1 MSSNE
6 TKSLQNAE
14 KIIERFG
21 GIRPMA
27 HKIDVPV
34 TTVQGWKKRDVIPAG
49 RREQILEAAQE
60 NNIDLEGVL
69 EEDSIANENQP
80 KEKIQG
86 EKQTMPTQEM
96 QPPKQHKPAASTASH
111 VSGEEYKTR
120 DELMAEIQKKT
131 DKMIQTSIWSTAA
144 LLGVALI
151 GGALLFWPSAKKI
164 DAQGSQIAS
173 LEGEVDTLGQ
183 EVRDVNRR
191 ASFLKDLVPEDMQ
204 EKLDSLQTQARNLQ
218 ENVQQLS
225 QKADAIQ
232 ETVFSEEGGSLSAR
246 LEKLE
251 AQVVDLT
258 GSENIGN
265 MIERIRKL
273 EQTVSGQEALGAAMS
288 ELGEIVSG
296 MGGRVGTLE
305 EKLVQAQG
313 EDGALGKTMEG
324 VSADELKAA
333 AMLIAFSKLRDS
345 LNREAPFEED
355 LVILQ
360 KLAGEDNQELQA
372 SLTQLAPY
380 ANGGVLT
387 PEGLSNEF
395 KSLAGD
401 IVISSLKGED
411 VSVMDKAKARFV
423 NVFKVEKG
431 GEIVG
436 GTSSQKA
443 VARAQAL
450 LDQGDVEGA
459 IAQLQTL
466 DGEASE
472 TAQPFIEQ
480 AQTTLLS
487 GQVQDMLQNMIL
499 SSLGKVSGKGAPAL
513 PSAEGLDLN
522 NIKGTLKEVVPEGL
536 HQEQGVIKDE
546 ESGVTVLPRQKG
558 FKGFSAG
565 QP

>member
-296 MGGRVGTLE
+296 MGGVSGRW
-305 EKLVQAQG
+305 KKNWCRRR
-313 EDGALGKTMEG
+313 GKT
-324 VSADELKAA
+324 
-333 AMLIAFSKLRDS
+333 
-345 LNREAPFEED
+345 
-355 LVILQ
+355 
-360 KLAGEDNQELQA
+360 
-372 SLTQLAPY
+372 
-380 ANGGVLT
+380 
-387 PEGLSNEF
+387 
-395 KSLAGD
+395 
-401 IVISSLKGED
+401 
-411 VSVMDKAKARFV
+411 ARW
-423 NVFKVEKG
+423 EK
-431 GEIVG
+431 
-436 GTSSQKA
+436 
-443 VARAQAL
+443 
-450 LDQGDVEGA
+450 
-459 IAQLQTL
+459 
-466 DGEASE
+466 
-472 TAQPFIEQ
+472 PW
-480 AQTTLLS
+480 
-487 GQVQDMLQNMIL
+487 
-499 SSLGKVSGKGAPAL
+499 
-513 PSAEGLDLN
+513 
-522 NIKGTLKEVVPEGL
+522 
-536 HQEQGVIKDE
+536 
-546 ESGVTVLPRQKG
+546 KG
-558 FKGFSAG
+558 FPLTNLK
-565 QP
+565 PLPC

>member
-204 EKLDSLQTQARNLQ
+204 EKLIPSNA
-218 ENVQQLS
+218 
-225 QKADAIQ
+225 
-232 ETVFSEEGGSLSAR
+232 
-246 LEKLE
+246 
-251 AQVVDLT
+251 
-258 GSENIGN
+258 
-265 MIERIRKL
+265 
-273 EQTVSGQEALGAAMS
+273 GA
-288 ELGEIVSG
+288 
-296 MGGRVGTLE
+296 
-305 EKLVQAQG
+305 
-313 EDGALGKTMEG
+313 
-324 VSADELKAA
+324 
-333 AMLIAFSKLRDS
+333 
-345 LNREAPFEED
+345 
-355 LVILQ
+355 
-360 KLAGEDNQELQA
+360 
-372 SLTQLAPY
+372 
-380 ANGGVLT
+380 
-387 PEGLSNEF
+387 
-395 KSLAGD
+395 
-401 IVISSLKGED
+401 
-411 VSVMDKAKARFV
+411 
-423 NVFKVEKG
+423 
-431 GEIVG
+431 
-436 GTSSQKA
+436 
-443 VARAQAL
+443 
-450 LDQGDVEGA
+450 
-459 IAQLQTL
+459 
-466 DGEASE
+466 
-472 TAQPFIEQ
+472 
-480 AQTTLLS
+480 
-487 GQVQDMLQNMIL
+487 
-499 SSLGKVSGKGAPAL
+499 
-513 PSAEGLDLN
+513 
-522 NIKGTLKEVVPEGL
+522 
-536 HQEQGVIKDE
+536 
-546 ESGVTVLPRQKG
+546 
-558 FKGFSAG
+558 
-565 QP
+565 